1 MTVDRVVG
9 VTVHVVV
16 PLHAPP
22 QPVNVEPVSGVAVRV
37 TTVPVENTPV
47 QSTVHLSMAEVG
59 LLETDPE
66 PVTSARTSGGSC
78 QLAAGV

>member
-1 MTVDRVVG
+1 M
-9 VTVHVVV
+9 TVHVVV

-22 QPVNVEPVSGVAVRV
+22 QPVKVEPVSGVAVRV

-47 QSTVHLSMAEVG
+47 QSIAHLSMAEVG
-59 LLETDPE
+59 LLETNPE
-66 PVTSARTSGGSC
+66 PVTSTRTSGGSF